1 MNNSDSYD
9 SKLSQARG
17 LASQLG
23 MFAEENDIPKD
34 LWDSLEATIYEF
46 YKVQS
51 SKMNKSDSYD
61 SKLSQ
66 ARGLASQLGMF
77 AEENDI
83 PKDLWD
89 SLEATINDFYQVSL
103 DR

>member
-1 MNNSDSYD
+1 MILVIDSLLLKFKMDKSEYD

-34 LWDSLEATIYEF
+34 LWDSLEATIYDF
-46 YKVQS
+46 YKVS
-51 SKMNKSDSYD
+51 H
-61 SKLSQ
+61 
-66 ARGLASQLGMF
+66 
-77 AEENDI
+77 
-83 PKDLWD
+83 
-89 SLEATINDFYQVSL
+89 

>member
-1 MNNSDSYD
+1 
-9 SKLSQARG
+9 
-17 LASQLG
+17 
-23 MFAEENDIPKD
+23 
-34 LWDSLEATIYEF
+34 
-46 YKVQS
+46 
-51 SKMNKSDSYD
+51 MNKSDSYD

-89 SLEATINDFYQVSL
+89 SLEATILSL
-103 DR
+103 IHI

>member
-1 MNNSDSYD
+1 
-9 SKLSQARG
+9 
-17 LASQLG
+17 
-23 MFAEENDIPKD
+23 
-34 LWDSLEATIYEF
+34 
-46 YKVQS
+46 
-51 SKMNKSDSYD
+51 MNKSDSYD

-83 PKDLWD
+83 PKELWD
-89 SLEATINDFYQVSL
+89 SLEAIIYDFYEVPH

>member
-1 MNNSDSYD
+1 MNKTNSYE

-34 LWDSLEATIYEF
+34 LWDSLESTIYQF
-46 YKVQS
+46 YEVS
-51 SKMNKSDSYD
+51 S
-61 SKLSQ
+61 
-66 ARGLASQLGMF
+66 
-77 AEENDI
+77 
-83 PKDLWD
+83 
-89 SLEATINDFYQVSL
+89 